1 MGRMFF
7 VPRNIGWE
15 HIIVGTCAIVVSSIA
30 GTLINNKLFYK
41 SPDTKKCEKSE
52 KK

>member
-1 MGRMFF
+1 M
-7 VPRNIGWE
+7 PRNIGLE
-15 HIIVGTCAIVVSSIA
+15 HAVIGACAIVLSSII

-41 SPDTKKCEKSE
+41 SPDTKKYEKSE